1 MVIAFHITDLLV
13 STKRER
19 AMKHVVSLLVLAF
32 AMCLPASAEIKGCYE
47 RKYDAGVLARHPNQL
62 VTYVVLRYG
71 VPPNDQEEFV
81 DDITFKVRGSKTIK
95 ISSYSCTG
103 SKSKLT
109 CKLDDPEDVG
119 DAHHSGTFVLTET
132 RDGVVVSPSTDLVLS
147 DYRVGELTGRYTLAV
162 KSNPEH
168 KAFTLK
174 KTKVDLESCGA
185 G

>member
-1 MVIAFHITDLLV
+1 MA
-13 STKRER
+13 
-19 AMKHVVSLLVLAF
+19 AMKHFAFLLALTF
-32 AMCLPASAEIKGCYE
+32 AATLPASAEIKGCYE
-47 RKYDAGVLARHPNQL
+47 RKYDAGVLKRHPKQL

-71 VPPNDQEEFV
+71 VPPNDQEDFA

-132 RDGVVVSPSTDLVLS
+132 RDGVVVSPSTNLVMADFEL
-147 DYRVGELTGRYTLAV
+147 GELTTRYTLDV

-168 KAFTLK
+168 KTFTLK
-174 KTKVDLESCGA
+174 KINVGLESCGA
-185 G
+185 K